1 MYGEKLDEDLKMIF
15 KISVKKN
22 LFLII
27 GLNDSIFQSRSAAD
41 VFVNEGKAGEEN
53 LLPGSQQQ
61 GHWLI
66 TQ

>member
-1 MYGEKLDEDLKMIF
+1 MYGEKLDEDLKMIL

-53 LLPGSQQQ
+53 LLSGSQQQ